1 MGAISISEILVTK
14 LDKLE
19 TNGGEVLHA
28 IKSSDSGYVSF
39 GEAYFSSI
47 FRGSI
52 RAWKRHKRMT
62 MNLIVPIGEV
72 KFVFCSVG
80 EGGVEEFRIERSG
93 LTDYSRITVPPGI
106 WFGFQGISTAESLV
120 LNVAS
125 IQHDPDEVERLP
137 LAGINYEW

>member
-1 MGAISISEILVTK
+1 MGAISVSEILVTK
-14 LDKLE
+14 LDKIE

-72 KFVFCSVG
+72 KFVFRSVG
-80 EGGVEEFRIERSG
+80 EGGLEEFRVERSG